1 MKKTCI
7 IPTGMYIFA
16 LVMETRE
23 KILNAMFVDMHK
35 NGFQGLRADKVIKD
49 LDVTK
54 GAMYHYFP
62 SKDAIG
68 LAVIDEFIEPNY
80 LKFYLDLDIFD
91 GQPIDM
97 LQFHLK
103 DLMRRATEENIALGC
118 PLNNLVQEMSPLSE
132 EFRLKL
138 KKIVDGMTD
147 SVANALK
154 RGQEKGYVKSDINA
168 EAVAGFY
175 VSSIEGA
182 YGMAKVQKQIALFK
196 SSMTQLSFYLD
207 ILRG

>member
-1 MKKTCI
+1 
-7 IPTGMYIFA
+7 MYIFA

>member
-1 MKKTCI
+1 
-7 IPTGMYIFA
+7 MYIFA
-16 LVMETRE
+16 PVMETRE
-23 KILNAMFVDMHK
+23 KILTAMFTDIHK

-80 LKFYLDLDIFD
+80 LKFYSDLDIFD
-91 GQPIDM
+91 GHPIDM

-103 DLMRRATEENIALGC
+103 DLMRRATDENISLGC

-138 KKIVDGMTD
+138 KKIVDEMTL
-147 SVANALK
+147 STANSLK
-154 RGQEKGYVKSDINA
+154 RGQVKGYVKSDVNV
-168 EAVAGFY
+168 EAVAGFF

-196 SSMTQLSFYLD
+196 ASITQLSFYLD